1 MENVPEGGERCFV
14 CYRLRLEKA
23 AQYAAEHGFDYF
35 CSTLSISPMKNAAK
49 LNEIGEELSEI
60 YPVKLLPSDF
70 KKKGGY
76 LRSFPGIRAVP
87 PELLRL
93 RVFKAGSRAPRI
105 REDKSRKFPELMQ
118 LLRPLSGFIGR
129 GAEYP
134 PPFTSWKGGIF
145 MKKLISL
152 LIALTLGTLLCI
164 PGFAA
169 DDNVLPCR
177 DWDTTSAISPE
188 YANFVTADTSIPWST
203 NIRENTLMV
212 VTDGAVLRI
221 KKDFTVNGVLIVH
234 SGSKVVVQD
243 GGSLIIGKAGII
255 ATSGSIVVNKGGK
268 LRNYGCLQTGGKVTV
283 KGILKT
289 YSSGAFK
296 YSSAPRITSSGK
308 ILGKRSAIKGAPEYY
323 FEDLHSLRGEMLH
336 VRLEETGEEMDTR
349 CTSTITQP
357 AAAVLYKLD
366 RTIRSATYPTSDS
379 ELGRLMGKRYI
390 TVRTSVYRP
399 VIGSQT
405 DRWYEDMFHPDADA
419 PVLD

>member
-1 MENVPEGGERCFV
+1 
-14 CYRLRLEKA
+14 
-23 AQYAAEHGFDYF
+23 
-35 CSTLSISPMKNAAK
+35 
-49 LNEIGEELSEI
+49 
-60 YPVKLLPSDF
+60 
-70 KKKGGY
+70 
-76 LRSFPGIRAVP
+76 
-87 PELLRL
+87 
-93 RVFKAGSRAPRI
+93 
-105 REDKSRKFPELMQ
+105 
-118 LLRPLSGFIGR
+118 
-129 GAEYP
+129 
-134 PPFTSWKGGIF
+134 

-188 YANFVTADTSIPWST
+188 YANYVTADTSIPWST

-268 LRNYGCLQTGGKVTV
+268 VRNYGCLQTGGKVTV

-323 FEDLHSLRGEMLH
+323 FEDLHSLWGEMLH
-336 VRLEETGEEMDTR
+336 VRLEKTGEEMDTR

-366 RTIRSATYPTSDS
+366 RTIRSATYPTADS
-379 ELGRLMGKRYI
+379 ELGRLMGKHYI
-390 TVRTSVYRP
+390 TVSTTGTPLPYTFGIYHDSILVLTSTSARTGATTGSVYRP

>member
-1 MENVPEGGERCFV
+1 
-14 CYRLRLEKA
+14 
-23 AQYAAEHGFDYF
+23 
-35 CSTLSISPMKNAAK
+35 
-49 LNEIGEELSEI
+49 
-60 YPVKLLPSDF
+60 
-70 KKKGGY
+70 
-76 LRSFPGIRAVP
+76 
-87 PELLRL
+87 
-93 RVFKAGSRAPRI
+93 
-105 REDKSRKFPELMQ
+105 
-118 LLRPLSGFIGR
+118 
-129 GAEYP
+129 
-134 PPFTSWKGGIF
+134 

-221 KKDFTVNGVLIVH
+221 KKNFTVNGALIVH

-289 YSSGAFK
+289 YAGGTFK

-308 ILGKRSAIKGAPEYY
+308 IVGRRSAIKGAPEYY

-336 VRLEETGEEMDTR
+336 VRLEKTGEEMDTR
-349 CTSTITQP
+349 CTNMIARP

-390 TVRTSVYRP
+390 TVSTTGK
-399 VIGSQT
+399 IG
-405 DRWYEDMFHPDADA
+405 RAH
-419 PVLD
+419 V